1 MATPP
6 LKCSVSPVLVTMET
20 VGEPN
25 CLNDLLTGCP
35 NRGQATK
42 TVCRGTRIWPGTKP
56 GKKPGKTVRPRT
68 MTCPGATIWPG
79 KKTCPGTITWG
90 TRFIRRRGELCRRQ
104 STPTREGHPRPLHS
118 RAQAAYGRLVGFL
131 YRIARRILYAGGV
144 LRSGNVDAI
153 WRPCQTV
160 RHSHSNCFL
169 NSSNCRLRSS
179 TSFSS

>member
-25 CLNDLLTGCP
+25 CPTTCA
-35 NRGQATK
+35 RGVPIGGRPATK
-42 TVCRGTRIWPGTKP
+42 ALCRGTRICP
-56 GKKPGKTVRPRT
+56 GKKPEKTVRPGT

-160 RHSHSNCFL
+160 RHSHSN
-169 NSSNCRLRSS
+169 
-179 TSFSS
+179 